1 MKNTMTT
8 QMLNDLRRFKETE
21 MTAEEMA
28 YTLSLK
34 FKYDPLYFAS
44 ASNEPVQEES
54 KPSGK
59 KGRGRKKQAEAE
71 QLSIQPQTS
80 AE

>member
-1 MKNTMTT
+1 MTT

-34 FKYDPLYFAS
+34 FKYDPMYFS
-44 ASNEPVQEES
+44 STSNEPVQEES
-54 KPSGK
+54 KPSRKGK
-59 KGRGRKKQAEAE
+59 GQGRRKQTEAD
-71 QLSIQPQTS
+71 QMPLPGTS
-80 AE
+80 PAVEA

>member
-1 MKNTMTT
+1 MT

-28 YTLSLK
+28 YILSLK

-44 ASNEPVQEES
+44 GSSESVQGES
-54 KPSGK
+54 KPSAKG
-59 KGRGRKKQAEAE
+59 KGRGRKKQTETD
-71 QLSIQPQTS
+71 QMPLPGTSTS
-80 AE
+80 AVEA